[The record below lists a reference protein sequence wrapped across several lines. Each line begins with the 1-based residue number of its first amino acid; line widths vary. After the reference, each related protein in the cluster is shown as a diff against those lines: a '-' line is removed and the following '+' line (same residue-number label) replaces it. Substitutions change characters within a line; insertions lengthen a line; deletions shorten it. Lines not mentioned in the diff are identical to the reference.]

1 MCVVPE
7 LTPPSQSERA
17 ALARLVL
24 MGWFDMTQRRARVKK
39 VIALRERELD
49 GKVQKLGEARAE
61 AARVEEAERLAAD
74 ALKRASDERLEL
86 AQRPMS
92 AAEWREANEW
102 LASREH
108 SHVAA
113 TAAVKRATEHVEH
126 SQHGVLSART
136 ALKGVEHL
144 DAKLLAQELKDEEKA
159 SRKLED
165 ELGRGRSQNREP
177 GRNS

>member
-1 MCVVPE
+1 
-7 LTPPSQSERA
+7 
-17 ALARLVL
+17 
-24 MGWFDMTQRRARVKK
+24 MTQRRARVKK

-49 GKVQKLGEARAE
+49 GRVQKLGEARAE
-61 AARVEEAERLAAD
+61 AERIEQERQRVAEEVKKASTERA
-74 ALKRASDERLEL
+74 EL

-102 LASREH
+102 LASRER

-113 TAAVKRATEHVEH
+113 SAAVQRASEHVER

-136 ALKGVEHL
+136 ALKGVERL
-144 DAKLLAQELKDEEKA
+144 DEKLLAQERNEEEKA

-165 ELGRGRSQNREP
+165 EFARGRLQTPSPSRK
-177 GRNS
+177 NS

>member
-1 MCVVPE
+1 M
-7 LTPPSQSERA
+7 
-17 ALARLVL
+17 ARLVL
-24 MGWFDMTQRRARVKK
+24 KPWVDMTQRRARVKK

-61 AARVEEAERLAAD
+61 AARVEDEERLAAD
-74 ALKRASDERLEL
+74 AVKKASEERLEL
-86 AQRPMS
+86 ARKPMS

-113 TAAVKRATEHVEH
+113 TAAVKRATEHVER
-126 SQHGVLSART
+126 SQHNVLSART

-144 DAKLLAQELKDEEKA
+144 DAKLLAEEVKAEEKA

-165 ELGRGRSQNREP
+165 ELARGRSQSREP
-177 GRNS
+177 GRSS